1 MINKKI
7 NISRTTLSYL
17 SLSENRFSYLNISS
31 EKYIYIHKYALNV
44 K

>member
-17 SLSENRFSYLNISS
+17 FLSENRFSYLNISS
-31 EKYIYIHKYALNV
+31 DKNIYIYS
-44 K
+44 